1 VHDGRAA
8 FLPVESTVP
17 LGMSIP
23 GLGVDVDQWD
33 GELPVGAAL
42 VLYTDGLVEERSRD
56 ISEGMSALLS
66 AAQTAATNDP
76 DVLADRL
83 LSQLAGETRG
93 DDVALLV
100 LRRD

>member
-1 VHDGRAA
+1 VTSGV
-8 FLPVESTVP
+8 VEC
-17 LGMSIP
+17 
-23 GLGVDVDQWD
+23 WD
-33 GELPVGAAL
+33 GQLPVGAAL

-66 AAQTAATNDP
+66 AAEAAGSTDP
-76 DVLADRL
+76 ETLADRL